1 MTDPDSLQELVRLLR
16 RHAELTRYATQ
27 MQVLDSWSREIDRPR
42 NANPKRLARHGY
54 KVFSQNDEDGITFE
68 IRRNKCMRDR
78 HWVRG
83 SQFPGAP
90 PGGFPEAAPQPSPP
104 PPPPPPAAATTEA
117 PDWCR
122 GPGQE
127 WLGTACLTRGR

>member
-1 MTDPDSLQELVRLLR
+1 MIPRALLLALAALLLTGCATTIQGGDTRERWLADFQECTRENYAFSFIPD
-16 RHAELTRYATQ
+16 Y
-27 MQVLDSWSREIDRPR
+27 
-42 NANPKRLARHGY
+42 
-54 KVFSQNDEDGITFE
+54 GITFE
-68 IRRNKCMRDR
+68 IQRNKCMRDR

-83 SQFPGAP
+83 SQFPGAR
-90 PGGFPEAAPQPSPP
+90 PGGFPEAAPQPSPPP